1 MYSLAFLVVCS
12 FIIAL
17 ILTPLFRDCAI
28 RLGLVDAPGDPRKIH
43 ERPIPRIGG
52 VAIIGTYLA
61 AFALLFVLPLHAS
74 RVLSSELILV
84 VKLLPAALIVFAI
97 GLADDVF
104 HLKPW
109 HKLAGQ
115 SIAAVVAYFCGVQ
128 IANLGAFPIGHW
140 FGFPITLLWLIGC
153 ANAFNLIDGMDGL
166 ASGVGLFAT
175 ITTLIAGLLQGHLSL
190 AIAVAP
196 LAGALLGFLRYNFN
210 PASIFLG
217 DSGSLFIGFM
227 LGCFGVLWS
236 QKSATVLGM
245 TAPLMALSLPLLDTF
260 LSIARR
266 FLRNQPIFAADRRH
280 IHHRLL
286 DKGIT
291 TRRTVLVLY
300 AFCGLAAALSLL
312 QSVFD
317 HSFGGAFIVLFCG
330 AAWLGIQQLGYVEF
344 HVVGKMLIEGTLR
357 AAIQSE
363 LCLQTFE
370 ARLVAA
376 AGVHEIWTVLRNA
389 APEFGFG
396 YLQMKFQGET
406 FNGYANQEIT
416 GCGCRRSMK
425 TYPDQSTLC
434 PSCWAIRV
442 PLSRVDYVDFVRQ
455 SGASGMPSVTASFVE
470 LVRRTLQRKLVEM
483 EPATASAAST
493 LALAAAVGRS
503 VAPAAPSAPQT
514 LLPRASRATPGT

>member
-1 MYSLAFLVVCS
+1 MYSLAFLAVCS

-17 ILTPLFRDCAI
+17 ILTPLFRNWAI
-28 RLGLVDAPGDPRKIH
+28 RLGFVDAPGDPRKIH
-43 ERPIPRIGG
+43 ERPVPRTGG
-52 VAIIGTYLA
+52 VAIFVTYLA
-61 AFALLFVLPLHAS
+61 ALGLLFALPLHAG

-84 VKLLPAALIVFAI
+84 VKLLPAALIVFAT
-97 GLADDVF
+97 GLADDLI

-109 HKLAGQ
+109 QKLAGQ
-115 SIAAVVAYFCGVQ
+115 CVAALVAYFCGVQ
-128 IANLGAFPIGHW
+128 IVNLGALPIGHW
-140 FGFPITLLWLIGC
+140 FGFPITILWLIGC

-175 ITTLIAGLLQGHLSL
+175 ITALIAGLLHGNLSL

-217 DSGSLFIGFM
+217 DCGSLFIGFM

-245 TAPLMALSLPLLDTF
+245 TAPLIALSLPLLDTF
-260 LSIARR
+260 LAIARR
-266 FLRNQPIFAADRRH
+266 FLRRQPIFGADRRH

-317 HSFGGAFIVLFCG
+317 HSFGGAFIVLFCA

-344 HVVGKMLIEGTLR
+344 NVAGKMLLDGTVR
-357 AAIQSE
+357 TTINAE
-363 LCLQTFE
+363 LCLQSFE
-370 ARLVAA
+370 ARLAA
-376 AGVHEIWTVLRNA
+376 AADTYALWTVLRNA
-389 APEFGFG
+389 APEFGFS
-396 YLQMKFQGET
+396 YLQMKFQGQM
-406 FNGYANQEIT
+406 FSGYASPQPS
-416 GCGCRRSMK
+416 GCNCRVSAK
-425 TYPDQSTLC
+425 TYPEQGTLC
-434 PSCWAIRV
+434 PECWAVRI
-442 PLSRVDYVDFVRQ
+442 PLSRLDYVDFVRR
-455 SGASGMPSVTASFVE
+455 SGVSGLSSVVAPFVE
-470 LVRRTLQRKLVEM
+470 LVRRILQRKLAEL
-483 EPATASAAST
+483 ELAAAPSPST

-503 VAPAAPSAPQT
+503 VAPAAPSAPQA
-514 LLPRASRATPGT
+514 LRPHASRATPAP